1 MTLIKTA
8 ALLIATLL
16 ISGFVNAG
24 HHEKGNHM
32 MLAAQPGQVMVV
44 YHWPCAD
51 ADAGLSLLKGL
62 IAYERDASPYPYSA
76 APALHED
83 GAVVSVDVHGSTESM
98 NKAMAWQAADTEW
111 QSQFTVMAAA
121 CGSADDLSS
130 KVLTMQ

>member
-16 ISGFVNAG
+16 IPGFVNAG

-32 MLAAQPGQVMVV
+32 MLAAQPGQVIVV

-98 NKAMAWQAADTEW
+98 YKAMAWQAADTEW

-130 KVLTMQ
+130 QVLTMQ

>member
-1 MTLIKTA
+1 MTRIKTA